1 MKLVLANAVR
11 ADYVKKIYDFLEG
24 MGEDVGMITSNKVN
38 FPVVCDTE
46 EGFVEI
52 AVSVVKKPSDECY
65 QERIDY
71 QAKLQEKAEKKAE
84 REKAAAERKAKAEAK
99 AAAKAAKEAGPTEV
113 AEE

>member
-11 ADYVKKIYDFLEG
+11 ADYVKKIYDFLEE

-71 QAKLQEKAEKKAE
+71 QNLLKEKAEKAE
-84 REKAAAERKAKAEAK
+84 LK
-99 AAAKAAKEAGPTEV
+99 AKEA
-113 AEE
+113 EEKKAKKAKKE